1 MKRLRRTTALLVSAL
16 MLLGVTTFVG
26 AVSDDFNLPQSVQ
39 QILK

>member
-26 AVSDDFNLPQSVQ
+26 AVSNDFSLPASVQ
-39 QILK
+39 QMIK